1 MCGIIFMIGL
11 AVFLLALLLMAANGE
26 FGQAAI
32 IVAAIFVIGGG
43 VLLITKSVLKSKR
56 THLSHRR
63 MFIKY
68 NNKNLRK

>member
-1 MCGIIFMIGL
+1 MIGL

-43 VLLITKSVLKSKR
+43 VLLITKSVLNAKR
-56 THLSHRR
+56 TQLSHRR
-63 MFIKY
+63 MFIKN

>member
-11 AVFLLALLLMAANGE
+11 AVFLLALLLMATNGE

-43 VLLITKSVLKSKR
+43 VLLITKSVLKAKR

-68 NNKNLRK
+68 NNKNSRK